1 MLVRWTSLAL
11 RHIED
16 IEDYIALDSP
26 MAAYRLIVDLV
37 QRTDQGLAA
46 TPEMGRTGRARGTRE
61 LVFADLPYIVVYR
74 ITDAVDILAVV
85 HAARKW
91 PMSFS

>member
-26 MAAYRLIVDLV
+26 MAAYRSIVDLV